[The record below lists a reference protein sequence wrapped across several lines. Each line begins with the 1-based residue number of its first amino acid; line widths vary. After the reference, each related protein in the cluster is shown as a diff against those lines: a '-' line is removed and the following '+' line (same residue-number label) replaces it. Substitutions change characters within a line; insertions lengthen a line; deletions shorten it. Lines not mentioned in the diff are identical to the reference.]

1 LTGPFSLE
9 RTHAY
14 CGCNGVSNGCKND
27 AVQTDSGPTKHVLPF
42 HCVRV
47 LVPLEHLDDKRIC
60 HFCRFGKSYKSLGDE
75 DVIGCRCTDASCTVA
90 WHRGKACTGVFLLPA
105 VKSVHG
111 TKSFRKAL
119 TVKDAYISAFVERN
133 GAEKF
138 GLCHGC
144 AGFPS
149 QEAYYGDTFA
159 SSKRLR
165 RCKKEG
171 EMVPLAGEGAGEGA
185 GAGAG
190 AGEGE

>member
-1 LTGPFSLE
+1 MTGSFSLE

-144 AGFPS
+144 AGIPS